1 MEIRAVFL
9 RAVLSLPLL
18 GSVAIVQAQTA
29 TGLDCAGCVGR
40 DDIATGAVTSAK
52 IGLSAVT
59 TTKIGLGAVSTPKI
73 KSAAVTLD
81 KLSPDVQAR
90 LLNGAIT
97 MDQLSPDV
105 QARLLDGDIT
115 IDQLSPELQARLVP
129 APSGGAYAATSL
141 VVECS
146 GTGTPLADALSAL
159 NPAAAVYDVQ
169 ISGTCEENLEL
180 FNFQSLV
187 LRSADPAS
195 PATIGRVLV
204 QSGSTYVELSSIR
217 VKTVGEGS
225 QTSLGTPVVANYGTG
240 RLQLQRVEFV
250 CSPATEGGSCEDL
263 VIVNSGDGRLNGLTF
278 SGPWA
283 SDAAGRRGGIAV
295 NRGANAIVQP
305 VGTPCLEMRQ
315 LAVSNMA
322 TLQVADG
329 AGCDLGVLRAVGGG
343 TIVYSGGTADVEVR
357 QGTVMGNSSVGNG
370 VWFRS
375 LSCNGILSAVVDQF
389 GGTANYCGP

>member
-18 GSVAIVQAQTA
+18 GSVAFVQAQTA

-40 DDIATGAVTSAK
+40 DDIATGAVTTAK

-97 MDQLSPDV
+97 VDQLSPDV
-105 QARLLDGDIT
+105 QARLLDGAIT
-115 IDQLSPELQARLVP
+115 IDQLSPELQSRLVP
-129 APSGGAYAATSL
+129 APSGGVYAATSL

-180 FNFQSLV
+180 FNFHSLV
-187 LRSADPAS
+187 LRSADPAL

-204 QSGSTYVELSSIR
+204 SSGTYAELSSIR

-225 QTSLGTPVVANYGTG
+225 PTGLGTPVVANYGTG

-283 SDAAGRRGGIAV
+283 ADAAGRKGGIAV

-329 AGCDLGVLRAVGGG
+329 AGCDLGLLRAVGGG
-343 TIVYSGGTADVEVR
+343 TIVYSGGTADVEVQAGHGHGQFLCR
-357 QGTVMGNSSVGNG
+357 ERCMVPEPQLQ
-370 VWFRS
+370 RDS
-375 LSCNGILSAVVDQF
+375 LGRC
-389 GGTANYCGP
+389 